1 MQPENVPDSTEVLE
15 ALKRAIRDNPGVR
28 RLPAEEVARQLL
40 LGGYLPEE
48 PPLPFVADALGT
60 MEAEDQAFGPDVPI
74 EDE

>member
-1 MQPENVPDSTEVLE
+1 MLPENVPDSIEVLE